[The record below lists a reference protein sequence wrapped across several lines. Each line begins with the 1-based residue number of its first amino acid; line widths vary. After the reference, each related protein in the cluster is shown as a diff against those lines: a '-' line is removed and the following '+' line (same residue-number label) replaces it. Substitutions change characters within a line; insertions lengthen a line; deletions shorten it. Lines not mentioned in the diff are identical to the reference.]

1 MLPLLVTLPGPG
13 STPSKEVLHVAAE
26 AIADP
31 TTAALPES
39 TEAHAPI
46 EATRVAPDGEVE
58 AEPAGPDDR
67 PAGPDLSPSTDT
79 VASPSVPQD
88 ASEPAKAEAVKDESA
103 KDQGPAQGAGPEST
117 PQTGATEETFPK
129 ADANNITSAGP
140 EVTEAAATRQPEV
153 VVATSPALSE
163 TQSASDEPHAPNE
176 QPDEPPAPEVMK
188 TSAPELEPE
197 PEVARAEPAAETK
210 VQEPPAKIPAA
221 EAAPETSA
229 PVTPK
234 VEDAAPS
241 KVAPNL
247 EAAPH
252 NKPAPRVRA
261 ESQGCASRGEAT
273 SSGDPAK
280 QRAPPLRRSVKARV
294 PTPAKQVVVPL
305 RGIFGATGR

>member
-58 AEPAGPDDR
+58 AEPADR

-88 ASEPAKAEAVKDESA
+88 ALEPAKAEVVKDESA
-103 KDQGPAQGAGPEST
+103 KDQGPLQGAGPEST
-117 PQTGATEETFPK
+117 PPTEATEETFPK
-129 ADANNITSAGP
+129 ADANNITSAAP
-140 EVTEAAATRQPEV
+140 EVKEAAATRQPEV

-163 TQSASDEPHAPNE
+163 TQSASDERHAPNE
-176 QPDEPPAPEVMK
+176 QPDEPPAPEVIK
-188 TSAPELEPE
+188 TPAPELQPE

-210 VQEPPAKIPAA
+210 LQEPPAKIPAA

-261 ESQGCASRGEAT
+261 RAKAAPAAVKRHPVATTKQG
-273 SSGDPAK
+273 
-280 QRAPPLRRSVKARV
+280 APPLRRSVKARV
-294 PTPAKQVVVPL
+294 RTPAKQVVVL
-305 RGIFGATGR
+305 LFRGIFGATGQ